1 MHLLSE
7 HASRALEQTLKA
19 LKISGENPLGVAETS
34 VFLKYL
40 LLDILMHE
48 LDRREDLRPSLWQH
62 REQSLAFRQ
71 RLRNLLD
78 TPDLKSALSHVT
90 GATLEPTAISQTL
103 DTSTLY
109 RERILDLVIEAVLS
123 ERMAPEICIDPVP
136 ATSAKLDEK
145 LEGQWNHAVVFAA
158 SPLFTHELY
167 PLAVDAFERD
177 SNKYGKVYFNILG
190 VHVDWFAPD
199 GKILRLLYLDFAKQ
213 RFCECDLEIPLVP
226 DSAQFICMGHQE
238 YALHSSW
245 SNRLACPQVNPHQ
258 PAARADNKIS
268 TLEGWASLGLE
279 VPISQRVLPGGKDLA
294 TSFAKRFA
302 EIVVKP
308 NQGTEGEQV
317 TYLTSTDLT
326 ALQDALSSCW
336 NTGDALL
343 QERRDSVF
351 WQDPNTGKIHTL
363 ALRLH
368 VSFDG
373 RHYHLESGYVQ
384 IGENSRLPAA
394 CARGGEILTFAAILP
409 HLVYLQNGSPTTL
422 HFSTGDWQRIYEQAQ
437 KAASLFTG
445 LMLVGLDVVL
455 DLDKKCKPVAVF
467 LEANSRPA
475 GLSHTHFLPD
485 VGLPGISLKLW
496 DGLEHLYEHQQV
508 SSPVA

>member
-48 LDRREDLRPSLWQH
+48 VDQREDWRPSLWQH
-62 REQSLAFRQ
+62 REQSLVFRQ

-90 GATLEPTAISQTL
+90 GATLGPTAISQTL

-317 TYLTSTDLT
+317 TYLISTDLT

>member
-40 LLDILMHE
+40 LLDILMHKV
-48 LDRREDLRPSLWQH
+48 DQREDWRPSLWQH
-62 REQSLAFRQ
+62 REQSLVFRQ
-71 RLRNLLD
+71 RLRKLLD

-90 GATLEPTAISQTL
+90 GATLGPTAISQIL

-199 GKILRLLYLDFAKQ
+199 CKILRLLYLDFAKQ

-238 YALHSSW
+238 HALHSFW
-245 SNRLACPQVNPHQ
+245 STRLACLQVNPHQ

>member
-7 HASRALEQTLKA
+7 PASRALEQTLKA
-19 LKISGENPLGVAETS
+19 LKIPAENTLGVAEAS

-48 LDRREDLRPSLWQH
+48 ADRRQDWRTTLWQR
-62 REQSLAFRQ
+62 REESLVLRQ

-78 TPDLKSALSHVT
+78 TPDLKSTLFH
-90 GATLEPTAISQTL
+90 GIWATPEARAISQTL
-103 DTSTLY
+103 DTSALY
-109 RERILDLVIEAVLS
+109 RERILDLVIEAVSS
-123 ERMAPEICIDPVP
+123 ERMAPETCIDPVP
-136 ATSAKLDEK
+136 ATSVKLDEK
-145 LEGQWNHAVVFAA
+145 LEGRWNHAVVFAA
-158 SPLFTHELY
+158 IPLFTHELY

-190 VHVDWFAPD
+190 IHVDWFAPD
-199 GKILRLLYLDFAKQ
+199 GKIQRLLYLDFDKQ
-213 RFCECDLEIPLVP
+213 RFCECDLEIPLAP
-226 DSAQFICMGHQE
+226 DSAQFICMGRQE
-238 YALHSSW
+238 HALHSSW
-245 SNRLACPQVNPHQ
+245 STRLACPQVNPHQ
-258 PAARADNKIS
+258 PATRADNKIS
-268 TLEGWASLGLE
+268 TIEGWTALGLE
-279 VPISQRVLPGGKDLA
+279 VPISQRVLPGGTDLA
-294 TSFAKRFA
+294 VPFAKRFA

-317 TYLTSTDLT
+317 TYLTPTDPR

-351 WQDPNTGKIHTL
+351 WQNPNSGKIHSL

-384 IGENSRLPAA
+384 IGANSKLPAA
-394 CARGGEILTFAAILP
+394 PARGGEILTFAAINSN
-409 HLVYLQNGSPTTL
+409 LVYLQDGTPTSL

-455 DLDKKCKPVAVF
+455 DLDKKGKPVAVF

-496 DGLEHLYEHQQV
+496 DGLEHLYEHQRV
-508 SSPVA
+508 SSPAA